1 MKQVPW
7 SLAGRLLARDW
18 RSGEVIVLV
27 AALIVAVAAMSA
39 VSFFT
44 DRVRQAV
51 SQQAGEALAADV
63 RVESVNPLP
72 ESFRTIAASN
82 DVATAD
88 IVHFRSVVVSGSSTS
103 LADVRGV
110 SPGYPLRGE
119 VRIADELSGT
129 PYAAQGVP
137 PVGEVWAEPSLLARL
152 GLEVGDRIDIGAL
165 NLLVSHTLEFRPDE
179 GWRFMEIAPTVL
191 LNLEDVYA
199 SELLQPGSVAE
210 YELLFAGSESRIAA
224 FRAELEPQL
233 AAEHELE
240 DFRDGR
246 PEVRS
251 SVRRAEQFLV
261 LAALVGVLLGGVAVA
276 MAARRFVVRRLD
288 GVAMMKC
295 LGARHRDVLRLNL
308 TQLLILVFAAGVIG
322 SVIGFF
328 AQFGLTA
335 LLADFVEADL
345 PPPNLRGVVL
355 GPLTAI
361 TVAVGFAL
369 PPLLQLGGVPPARV
383 LRQDIDPPPLRYL
396 TVYGIAGA
404 AVTGMLALIF
414 RDFEL
419 IAYVVGGTVGTF
431 AVLYLA
437 GLGLV
442 WALQHLRGGVGV
454 AWRYGIANVA
464 RRGRES
470 SVQVVAFGLG
480 IMVLLLLTVV
490 RGELMEEWQ
499 GLLPEQ
505 SPNQFLINI
514 QPDELDDVRGVLA
527 NYDLDD
533 AEFTPLARA
542 RISHVNGVPVAEYPA
557 RDRRARRELNDEINL
572 SWAADLKPDN
582 AIVAGQWWSP
592 GDTEPQ
598 LSIEE
603 SLLEEI
609 GLALGDELT
618 YSIGGEALTVRI
630 TSVRSVQWDTFQP
643 NFFMVVNPGM
653 LDEFAHTYITS
664 FFVETA
670 QRPVSIDL
678 VRQFPSVSIIDIE
691 AVLDQV
697 RRAMTQAALA
707 VQYVFLFT
715 LAAGLTVLFAAIQA
729 TRDERMF
736 ESAVLRTLGARR
748 RIVLQGVA
756 AEFTALGLLAGTLA
770 AVGAGV
776 IGYVLAT
783 QVFEL
788 DYLPGLWLPI
798 AGVVAGIAIVG
809 VSGTLAVRS
818 VVNESPVATLRG
830 V

>member
-1 MKQVPW
+1 
-7 SLAGRLLARDW
+7 
-18 RSGEVIVLV
+18 
-27 AALIVAVAAMSA
+27 MSA

-51 SQQAGEALAADV
+51 SQQAGEALAADL
-63 RVESVNPLP
+63 RIESIIPLP
-72 ESFRTIAASN
+72 ESFIALADSHE
-82 DVATAD
+82 VQTAEV
-88 IVHFRSVVVSGSSTS
+88 VHFRSVVVAGTSTS

-110 SPGYPLRGE
+110 SAAYPLRGE

-129 PYAAQGVP
+129 PYAADGVP
-137 PVGEVWAEPSLLARL
+137 QPGEVWAEPSILARL
-152 GLEVGDRIDIGAL
+152 GLDIGDRLDIGRL
-165 NLLVSHTLEFRPDE
+165 SLRVSHTLEFRPDE

-191 LNLEDVYA
+191 LNLEDVFA

-210 YELLFAGSESRIAA
+210 YELLFAGIESRVAT
-224 FRAELEPQL
+224 FRAELETQL
-233 AAEHELE
+233 DAEQEIE

-295 LGARHRDVLRLNL
+295 LGARHRDVMRLHL
-308 TQLLILVFAAGVIG
+308 TQLLILVLAAGIIG
-322 SVIGFF
+322 SVIGFL
-328 AQFGLTA
+328 AQFGLSA

-345 PPPNLRGVVL
+345 PPPNLNGVVL
-355 GPLTAI
+355 GPVTAV

-369 PPLLQLGGVPPARV
+369 PPLLQLGSVPPVRV

-396 TVYGIAGA
+396 SVYGIAVA
-404 AVTGMLALIF
+404 AVTGMLFLIF

-419 IAYVVGGTVGTF
+419 IAYLLGGAVATF

-442 WALQHLRGGVGV
+442 WVLQHLRGGVGI

-470 SVQVVAFGLG
+470 SVQIVAFGLG

-490 RGELMEEWQ
+490 RTELMEEWQ
-499 GLLPEQ
+499 GLLPDQ
-505 SPNQFLINI
+505 SPNRFLINI
-514 QPDELDDVRGVLA
+514 QPHELAGITGVLSG
-527 NYDLDD
+527 YGLGD

-542 RISHVNGVPVAEYPA
+542 RISHVNGQPLSEYEA
-557 RDRRARRELNDEINL
+557 KDRRAQRQLNREINL
-572 SWAADLKPDN
+572 TWAADLNPDN
-582 AIVAGQWWSP
+582 ALVAGQWWAP

-603 SLLEEI
+603 SVLEEI

-618 YSIGGEALTVRI
+618 YSIGGEDLAVRI
-630 TSVRSVQWDTFQP
+630 TSARRVQWDTFQP
-643 NFFMVVNPGM
+643 NFFMVLNPGA

-664 FFVETA
+664 FYVEPA
-670 QRPVSIDL
+670 QRPVTLDL

-736 ESAVLRTLGARR
+736 ESAVLRTLGAKRR
-748 RIVLQGVA
+748 VVLQGVA

-770 AVGAGV
+770 AVGAGS
-776 IGYVLAT
+776 IGFVLAT

-788 DYLPGLWLPI
+788 DYAPSLWLLIVGLI
-798 AGVVAGIAIVG
+798 AGVSIVG

-818 VVNESPVATLRG
+818 VVNQSPVATLRG
-830 V
+830 I